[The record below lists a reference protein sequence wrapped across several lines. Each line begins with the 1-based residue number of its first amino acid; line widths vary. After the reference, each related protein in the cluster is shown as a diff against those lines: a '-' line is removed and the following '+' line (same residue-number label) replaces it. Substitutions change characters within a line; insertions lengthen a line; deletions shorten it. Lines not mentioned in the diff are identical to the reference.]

1 MLALQAFLRARHL
14 ETLRVFN
21 KHGYTDSVVKAT
33 VFPIEYL
40 IKPAQL
46 SEHSLKL
53 CISNSNSMNES
64 EEANGGERRH
74 GSSQE
79 RPESRIRGGR
89 SDRDER

>member
-46 SEHSLKL
+46 SERSLKL

-64 EEANGGERRH
+64 EEANGG
-74 GSSQE
+74 SSQE

-89 SDRDER
+89 ADRDER